1 MKLPQV
7 RHSHVGVTP
16 EAPSTEYAGAMAG
29 IIEFSGTV
37 LTGPDEERQ
46 GLWSVDGR
54 LTFQRPPAAP
64 DAVIGGWVLPGF
76 VDAHCHIGL
85 GPGGGVPDGLIEDQ
99 ARADRDAGTLLVRDA
114 GTASDTRWVQ
124 QRPDLPRLIRA
135 GRHIARSRRYLR
147 DFAVEVEPGGLV
159 EAVRKQARAG
169 DGWVKLVGDWI
180 DRDAGDLAPSFPD
193 AVVRDA
199 VQAAH
204 DEGARV
210 TAHCFAED
218 TLDQML
224 DAGIDCIEHATGL
237 LPRHL
242 PRLVAQRVPIV
253 PTLINIDTFPAI
265 ARQAE
270 TKFPRYAAHMRALWE
285 RRAERVLE
293 AFEAGV
299 RIYAGTDAGS
309 VIRHGRIADEILS
322 LHRAGLPP
330 VAALDAACWGARDWL
345 GADRLSEG
353 ASADVVVCRQDP
365 RRMPSTVAALQNVVL
380 RGVLVR

>member
-1 MKLPQV
+1 
-7 RHSHVGVTP
+7 
-16 EAPSTEYAGAMAG
+16 MAG

-37 LTGPDEERQ
+37 LTGPDHERQ

-54 LTFQRPPAAP
+54 LTFHRPATAP
-64 DAVIGGWVLPGF
+64 DVVLDGWVLPGF
-76 VDAHCHIGL
+76 VDAHCHVGL
-85 GPGGGVPDGLIEDQ
+85 GPGGAVPDEVAEEQ
-99 ARADRDAGTLLVRDA
+99 ARTDRDAGTLLIRDA
-114 GTASDTRWVQ
+114 GAASDTQWLQ
-124 QRPDLPRLIRA
+124 QRHDMPRLIRA

-242 PRLVAQRVPIV
+242 PRL
-253 PTLINIDTFPAI
+253 
-265 ARQAE
+265 
-270 TKFPRYAAHMRALWE
+270 
-285 RRAERVLE
+285 
-293 AFEAGV
+293 AGQ
-299 RIYAGTDAGS
+299 G
-309 VIRHGRIADEILS
+309 
-322 LHRAGLPP
+322 
-330 VAALDAACWGARDWL
+330 
-345 GADRLSEG
+345 
-353 ASADVVVCRQDP
+353 
-365 RRMPSTVAALQNVVL
+365 
-380 RGVLVR
+380 